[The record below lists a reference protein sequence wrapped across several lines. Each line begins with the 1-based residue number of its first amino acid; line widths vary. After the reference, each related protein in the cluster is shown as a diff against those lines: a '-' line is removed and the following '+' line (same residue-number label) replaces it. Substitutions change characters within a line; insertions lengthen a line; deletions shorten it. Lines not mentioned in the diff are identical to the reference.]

1 MIYSAIRER
10 NKYFKSGMMVAG
22 LATIGHSG
30 LAYLADKRGVQG
42 AALPYA
48 EPVAWKDVTPEPAT
62 YKTTQGTTA
71 SAPASTAV
79 NQEPEP
85 TMDDVIMGLSEM
97 DIDDFFPSVE
107 WANDDN
113 EQ

>member
-1 MIYSAIRER
+1 MDRKQTIQLFRLLDVFVIGPFMIYSAIRER

-48 EPVAWKDVTPEPAT
+48 EPVAWTDVTPEPAT
-62 YKTTQGTTA
+62 
-71 SAPASTAV
+71 
-79 NQEPEP
+79 
-85 TMDDVIMGLSEM
+85 
-97 DIDDFFPSVE
+97 
-107 WANDDN
+107 
-113 EQ
+113 